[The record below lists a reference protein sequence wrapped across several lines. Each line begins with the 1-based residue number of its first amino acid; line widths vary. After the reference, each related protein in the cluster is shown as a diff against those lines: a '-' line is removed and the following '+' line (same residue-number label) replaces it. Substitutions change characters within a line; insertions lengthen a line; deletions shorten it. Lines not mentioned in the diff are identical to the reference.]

1 MDARRR
7 ARITSIDA
15 EAEALISGLGFDA
28 YNEARRR
35 EIEASS
41 DAIARD
47 WDRVAQAIARKI
59 SADPNTPIQT
69 SPETDFVPDLES
81 GGERGTQLSS
91 EPIPLDRRNTAIS
104 AKPRQFRIQFVR
116 AGQGRKPSTLKEV
129 ELQAEDLP
137 AAIVAASSL
146 TFPPMTNGLRIIDRE
161 GRVVFARQKASR
173 SLKRD
178 QLKRPDPRSLAGR

>member
-1 MDARRR
+1 LVDARRR

-69 SPETDFVPDLES
+69 LPETDFVPDRES
-81 GGERGTQLSS
+81 AGERGTHLSL
-91 EPIPLDRRNTAIS
+91 EPSPLDPRSTAIP
-104 AKPRQFRIQFVR
+104 AKLPQFRVQFVR
-116 AGQGRKPSTLKEV
+116 DGQGREPSMLKEV

-137 AAIVAASSL
+137 AAIVAAASL

-161 GRVVFARQKASR
+161 SRVVFARQKARR
-173 SLKRD
+173 SL
-178 QLKRPDPRSLAGR
+178 QLKRPPSRSLAGR